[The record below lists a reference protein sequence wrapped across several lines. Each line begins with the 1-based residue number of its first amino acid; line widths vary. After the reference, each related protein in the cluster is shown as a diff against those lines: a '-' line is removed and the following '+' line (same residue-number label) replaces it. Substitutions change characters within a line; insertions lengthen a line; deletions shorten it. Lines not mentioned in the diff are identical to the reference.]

1 MSDHFGTLC
10 IKRLKQGVNYMLN
23 VFERN
28 LAIKTLRAWGIGDWV
43 NPLKK
48 GNSPQ
53 KSFSDDV
60 SDDLVI

>member
-1 MSDHFGTLC
+1 
-10 IKRLKQGVNYMLN
+10 MLN

-28 LAIKTLRAWGIGDWV
+28 LAIKTLRAWGIGHCV

-48 GNSPQ
+48 KEIRHKNL
-53 KSFSDDV
+53 FLDDV